1 MQSKNLGVT
10 LIELLIAISISFFVV
25 ITIIVLYIGSMKIF
39 GTELN
44 ISNLQIESKRA
55 MNLMS
60 NEIKDC
66 LEVESASP
74 ASFSFWWKDLNSNSS
89 KEASEI
95 VSYSWDGL
103 TQGNLTRTISGSS
116 EIISKY
122 VDNFNL
128 IYNSQVI
135 ALIRT
140 VKITLT
146 NSINNKISTLESTAK
161 IRNL

>member
-1 MQSKNLGVT
+1 MRNLGIT

-25 ITIIVLYIGSMKIF
+25 ITIIVLYIGSIKIF

-55 MNLMS
+55 INLMN

-66 LEVESASP
+66 REIESAS
-74 ASFSFWWKDLNSNSS
+74 AIGLSFWWKDLNSNSS

-103 TQGNLTRTISGSS
+103 AQGNLTRTISGSS

-122 VDNFNL
+122 VDNLNL
-128 IYNSQVI
+128 TYNSQVI

-146 NSINNKISTLESTAK
+146 NSLNNEISTLESTVK